1 MEWLKDLSDKLVI
14 WLLYKTS
21 GFGKELTTDGK
32 KEQQLWREQRLR
44 NLEGLKLR
52 SKERFSEKKDAPAK
66 IDPAV
71 SDQP

>member
-21 GFGKELTTDGK
+21 GFGKELTADGK
-32 KEQQLWREQRLR
+32 REQQLWRQQRLR

-52 SKERFSEKKDAPAK
+52 SMERYPGKKDTTGL
-66 IDPAV
+66 
-71 SDQP
+71 